1 MAAALRSLGIEFEEI
16 DVDADPRLD
25 ERYGE
30 TVPVLDVSDLKLIQL
45 PSLRAADKY
54 FKVLLNEQ
62 GVQADD
68 SWKEDRRRR
77 LLDLYGQLRP
87 DVVVIQGDNTT
98 VLAVSLAAHYLGIP
112 VAHLD
117 AGLRANNL
125 KLPFPE
131 QLNRKLAAVVS
142 DLHFAPTP
150 AARENLLREGVPNG
164 HIVIAGNTIVD
175 AIRLTPSRPTF
186 DDAKLNAVPWT
197 KRRVV
202 LVTMH
207 RRESIGAPLE
217 NVCQALIELV
227 AMHADLQVI
236 MPVHPNPQ
244 VRHTVIDKLGALF
257 RIELVDPM
265 SYGDMTEAMRRS
277 EFVMTDSGGVQEECA
292 AIVKPVLILRR
303 STDRPEVIESGVG
316 RLVGTDTQQVVAA
329 AAPQPEYFNQG
340 NPANRP
346 FSLAVRAGDY
356 VHLAGQMGT
365 DEKGLVPGGFEAQ
378 SRRAM
383 DNIAS
388 ILKGMNLST
397 DHLVKCTVMLADITQ
412 WGVFNEIYK
421 THFGAPYPAR
431 SALGASGLA
440 LGAQVEVECV
450 AHKRAK

>member
-1 MAAALRSLGIEFEEI
+1 MKRRPRGAPRSRTSSGTGGPFRVCVVMGTRAETIKLAPVVRELEKHRDSVQTIVVVTAQHREMLAQALADFSITPHVDLGLLASRSAL
-16 DVDADPRLD
+16 ADF
-25 ERYGE
+25 
-30 TVPVLDVSDLKLIQL
+30 TA
-45 PSLRAADKY
+45 RA
-54 FKVLLNEQ
+54 LLAFTSCFTE
-62 GVQADD
+62 
-68 SWKEDRRRR
+68 
-77 LLDLYGQLRP
+77 LRP

-98 VLAVSLAAHYLGIP
+98 ILAVSLAAHYLGIP

-164 HIVIAGNTIVD
+164 HIVVAGNTIVD

-244 VRHTVIDKLGALF
+244 VRHTVIDKLGALY

-329 AAPQPEYFNQG
+329 ATRILDDARE
-340 NPANRP
+340 
-346 FSLAVRAGDY
+346 LA
-356 VHLAGQMGT
+356 QMQEG
-365 DEKGLVPGGFEAQ
+365 ESPYGYGLVSPRVIQTLLSRAPRHAGG
-378 SRRAM
+378 S
-383 DNIAS
+383 
-388 ILKGMNLST
+388 
-397 DHLVKCTVMLADITQ
+397 LVAE
-412 WGVFNEIYK
+412 GP
-421 THFGAPYPAR
+421 APLPPHYA
-431 SALGASGLA
+431 
-440 LGAQVEVECV
+440 VEP
-450 AHKRAK
+450 